1 MMIDLESDIR
11 ELREVF
17 NSGKTKESSWR
28 IKQLHGLLRI
38 LEDREDD
45 ICKALKQDLG
55 KHHVESYRDEIG
67 TSVKSVNNA
76 LDNLKQWMAP
86 QKKLGLTPDLVPWSN
101 RPTQMKVVQE
111 YSSKRIRLP
120 IAAFPSR
127 ASLVPEPLGVVLII
141 SSWNFPI
148 GLSLEPLIGAL
159 AAGNAVVL
167 KPSELAPM
175 CSSLLAE
182 TIRDYLDNTAVK
194 VMEGGS
200 DLGERLLRYKF
211 DKIFFTGSAHVGRL
225 VMSAAAQHLTP
236 VTLELGGKCPA
247 VVDSFSSSRDNNIA
261 AKRIVWGKFGLCAG
275 QACIGIDYILTE
287 KKYLPN
293 LVESLKR
300 YIKQCYGDDPN
311 GSLSISKIVNKK
323 HFSRLT
329 NLLDDPVVKSSVVY
343 GGSCDEESL
352 FIEPTILVDPP
363 LDAAIMTEEIFGPL
377 LPVITLESIEDSVNF
392 IKARPNPLALY
403 AFTKNENLQ
412 KRLVSET
419 SSGTLMFNEA
429 ILQYAVDT
437 LPFGG
442 VGGSGFGRYHGK
454 FSFDNFSHE
463 KAVIMRGFFIDIW
476 FRYPPW
482 TDRKLQLIKAGFRYD
497 YLGVLLIA
505 LGLKSK
511 A

>member
-1 MMIDLESDIR
+1 MSNYHLDLDLK
-11 ELREVF
+11 ELREAF

-28 IKQLHGLLRI
+28 ISQLHGLLHI
-38 LEDREDD
+38 LEDKEND
-45 ICKALKQDLG
+45 ISMALKKDLG
-55 KHHVESYRDEIG
+55 KHHVEAYRDEIG
-67 TSVKSVNNA
+67 TVVKSINNA
-76 LDNLKQWMAP
+76 LANLKQWMAA
-86 QKKLGLTPDLVPWSN
+86 KKT
-101 RPTQMKVVQE
+101 
-111 YSSKRIRLP
+111 RLP
-120 IAAFPSR
+120 IAAFPSS

-167 KPSELAPM
+167 KPSELAPT

-182 TIRDYLDNTAVK
+182 TIRDYLDNSAVK
-194 VMEGGS
+194 VIEGGS
-200 DLGERLLRYKF
+200 DQGEKLLQYKF
-211 DKIFFTGSAHVGRL
+211 DKIFFTGSTHVGRI

-247 VVDSFSSSRDNNIA
+247 VVDSFSSSRDNNMA
-261 AKRIVWGKFGLCAG
+261 AKRVVWGKFGVCAG
-275 QACIGIDYILTE
+275 QACIGIDYVVTE
-287 KKYLPN
+287 KKYLFN
-293 LVESLKR
+293 LIGLLKR

-311 GSLSISKIVNKK
+311 GSHSICKIINKK
-323 HFSRLT
+323 HFSRLKT
-329 NLLDDPVVKSSVVY
+329 LLDEPSVKSSIVY
-343 GGSCDEESL
+343 GGSMDEQSL

-392 IKARPNPLALY
+392 ISTRPSPLALY
-403 AFTKNENLQ
+403 AFTENKNLQ

-419 SSGTLMFNEA
+419 SSGSIMFNDA

-454 FSFDNFSHE
+454 YSFDNFSHE
-463 KAVIMRGFFIDIW
+463 KVIVMRSFLIDIW

-482 TDRKLQLIKAGFRYD
+482 TNQKLQLIKAGFRYD
-497 YLGVLLIA
+497 YLSVVLLA
-505 LGLKSK
+505 LGLKRN

>member
-1 MMIDLESDIR
+1 MNIYTKTILHIYESKITKKNMMNDHLEVDLK
-11 ELREVF
+11 ELRETF

-28 IKQLHGLLRI
+28 IKQLRGLLRI

-45 ICKALKQDLG
+45 ISMALKQDLG
-55 KHHVESYRDEIG
+55 KHHVEAYRDEIG
-67 TSVKSVNNA
+67 TVVKSLNNA
-76 LDNLKQWMAP
+76 LDNLKHWMAA
-86 QKKLGLTPDLVPWSN
+86 KKT
-101 RPTQMKVVQE
+101 
-111 YSSKRIRLP
+111 RLP
-120 IAAFPSR
+120 IAAFPSS

-159 AAGNAVVL
+159 AAGNAVIL
-167 KPSELAPM
+167 KPSELAPT
-175 CSSLLAE
+175 CSSFLAE
-182 TIRDYLDNTAVK
+182 TIRDYLDNSAIK
-194 VMEGGS
+194 VIEGGS
-200 DLGERLLRYKF
+200 DLGSTR
-211 DKIFFTGSAHVGRL
+211 VGRV

-247 VVDSFSSSRDNNIA
+247 VVDSFSSSRENNIT
-261 AKRIVWGKFGLCAG
+261 AKRIVWGKYGLCAG
-275 QACIGIDYILTE
+275 QACIGIDYVLTE

-311 GSLSISKIVNKK
+311 GSHSISKIVNKK
-323 HFSRLT
+323 HFSRLKS
-329 NLLDDPVVKSSVVY
+329 LLDEPMVKSSVVY
-343 GGSCDEESL
+343 GGVLDEESL

-363 LDAAIMTEEIFGPL
+363 LDSAIMTEEIFGPL
-377 LPVITLESIEDSVNF
+377 LPIITLENIEDSINF

-403 AFTKNENLQ
+403 AFTENENLQ

-419 SSGTLMFNEA
+419 SSGSLMFNDA
-429 ILQYAVDT
+429 ILQYVVDA

-463 KAVIMRGFFIDIW
+463 KAVIMRGFLVDFW

-482 TDRKLQLIKAGFRYD
+482 TTQKLQLLKAGLRYD
-497 YLGVLLIA
+497 YLGLVLIA